1 MVRKTGGKATEEEHR
16 GQVDMQ
22 QNYDWV
28 GRWCGNTTMG
38 RAGDG
43 AGKLQLGGQATVREN
58 HSGVGGRWCGKT
70 TTGQAGDGTKNHS
83 GVGGWWCE
91 NTTTGQV
98 DDGVRNYDWAGGQW
112 CDKTTAKWAGDG
124 VRTP

>member
-1 MVRKTGGKATEEEHR
+1 MVRKTGGKATEQEHR

-38 RAGDG
+38 WPGDG

-70 TTGQAGDGTKNHS
+70 TTGQAGDGTKNPQW
-83 GVGGWWCE
+83 GGWA
-91 NTTTGQV
+91 V
-98 DDGVRNYDWAGGQW
+98 VREYHNWAGGRW
-112 CDKTTAKWAGDG
+112 CEKLRLGGQTM
-124 VRTP
+124 VR